1 MSEKSRQTH
10 KAKKGEKWSFLQWI
24 LYIWMS
30 NTSAYM
36 IVYIFPSQL
45 LYPTK
50 LLLPHPLHPLLV
62 FQHLS
67 NQSKLHC
74 GDCLRTNLL
83 IGAITSN
90 LLSYVCISKHL
101 SPVFLHHLRFFKDVF
116 PFLILLR
123 LLKSLFIF
131 PTKHLLALKAGNVCH
146 CM

>member
-1 MSEKSRQTH
+1 MNTVHLNVK
-10 KAKKGEKWSFLQWI
+10 
-24 LYIWMS
+24 

-36 IVYIFPSQL
+36 IVYIHPSQL
-45 LYPTK
+45 LYPIK

-62 FQHLS
+62 FQYLS
-67 NQSKLHC
+67 NQSKLHR
-74 GDCLRTNLL
+74 GDCLRMNLL

-101 SPVFLHHLRFFKDVF
+101 SPVFLHHLGFFKDVF

-131 PTKHLLALKAGNVCH
+131 PTKHLLALRAGNVCY
-146 CM
+146 CMQTCHELSVFFGPN